1 MDEIMQTVSE
11 YLAIILPAL
20 TYIISGIVAI
30 VKLSSIAKSNKS
42 DIESTNNTIETQ
54 NTKIDQL
61 TASNA
66 DLQKQVKRLCNK
78 IDKIQDNTNGQ

>member
-1 MDEIMQTVSE
+1 MDQIMHTVSE

-42 DIESTNNTIETQ
+42 DIQSTNTTVEAQ

-66 DLQKQVKRLCNK
+66 DLQKQIKRLCNK
-78 IDKIQDNTNGQ
+78 IDKIQDTNND

>member
-1 MDEIMQTVSE
+1 MQTVSE
-11 YLAIILPAL
+11 YMAIILPAL

-42 DIESTNNTIETQ
+42 DIESTNSTINTQ
-54 NTKIDQL
+54 NAKIDQL

-78 IDKIQDNTNGQ
+78 IDKIQD

>member
-78 IDKIQDNTNGQ
+78 IDKIQDSTNGQ

>member
-1 MDEIMQTVSE
+1 MNQIMQTVSE

>member
-1 MDEIMQTVSE
+1 MDSIMQTVSE
-11 YLAIILPAL
+11 YMAIILPAL

-42 DIESTNNTIETQ
+42 DIESTNSTINTQ
-54 NTKIDQL
+54 NAKIDQL

-78 IDKIQDNTNGQ
+78 IDKIQD